1 MDAAAH
7 VCCAFAAHS
16 PIMDAVAHVH
26 FILRLHGGC
35 LRAAMA
41 MAALDPS
48 SFSFRCS
55 NLTVVYCKIYSIPV
69 RPCQCCYCQSAVMV
83 HFKKKHPLAF
93 HWIFPLCFLAF
104 HPDIFFSLRSCNG
117 RLRLFRPSICLF
129 LCGFVLLRLC
139 LICLAYMTPSYLL
152 PPSFLS
158 SYDFVSPLAYFVF
171 VSSGFILYLPSS
183 YMRLRLICLCLNG
196 ICRHLILSSV

>member
-1 MDAAAH
+1 MDAAVH

-16 PIMDAVAHVH
+16 PIMDAVAHVY

-83 HFKKKHPLAF
+83 HMLAF

-117 RLRLFRPSICLF
+117 RSFISAFNLPF
-129 LCGFVLLRLC
+129 LMRLC
-139 LICLAYMTPSYLL
+139 LTSRLSYLPCL
-152 PPSFLS
+152 
-158 SYDFVSPLAYFVF
+158 YDAILFITAIFPIIIRFRFAFSLFRLCLKWLHLIFA
-171 VSSGFILYLPSS
+171 FILYAPSPYLP
-183 YMRLRLICLCLNG
+183 LLKWNL
-196 ICRHLILSSV
+196 RHLILSSV